1 MKATQYNDT
10 LRQALAYAEAD
21 RSDPFTFNRVMSHI
35 ANGVCDDATTTNG
48 RMSEARYKADR
59 VRERRLLPN
68 DGRSESEREYFV
80 DVFHNM
86 QRP

>member
-21 RSDPFTFNRVMSHI
+21 RSDPFIFNRIMSHI
-35 ANGVCDDATTTNG
+35 ANGICDDAVSS
-48 RMSEARYKADR
+48 RELHECRYKADR
-59 VRERRLLPN
+59 HRERRLLPN
-68 DGRSESEREYFV
+68 DGRPEHEREYFV
-80 DVFHNM
+80 DVFTNL